1 MNENKLE
8 RITDYYLGEKNLDW
22 NLFLVL
28 AKDNEVNVI
37 LDNIGLNSEEE
48 DMKMFT
54 INKNIK
60 DVSLID
66 IRHGLSE
73 LIA

>member
-1 MNENKLE
+1 MSEDKLE
-8 RITDYYLGEKNLDW
+8 RITNYYLKENNLDW

-37 LDNIGLNSEEE
+37 LDNIGLNTEE

-54 INKNIK
+54 VDKNIK

-66 IRHGLSE
+66 IRQGLNKLVS
-73 LIA
+73 

>member
-1 MNENKLE
+1 MNEIKLE
-8 RITDYYLGEKNLDW
+8 RITNYYLEENNLDW

-37 LDNIGLNSEEE
+37 LDNIGFDTEEE
-48 DMKMFT
+48 MRMFT
-54 INKNIK
+54 VDKNIR

-66 IRHGLSE
+66 IRNGLNRLVS
-73 LIA
+73 

>member
-1 MNENKLE
+1 MSEDKLE
-8 RITDYYLGEKNLDW
+8 RITNYYLKENNLDW

-37 LDNIGLNSEEE
+37 LDNIGLNTEE
-48 DMKMFT
+48 DMRMFT
-54 INKNIK
+54 VDKNIK

-66 IRHGLSE
+66 IRQGLNKLVS
-73 LIA
+73 

>member
-1 MNENKLE
+1 MSEDKLE
-8 RITDYYLGEKNLDW
+8 RITNYYLKENNLDW

-37 LDNIGLNSEEE
+37 LDNIGLNTEE
-48 DMKMFT
+48 DMRMFT
-54 INKNIK
+54 VNKNIK

-66 IRHGLSE
+66 IRQGLNKLVS
-73 LIA
+73 

>member
-8 RITDYYLGEKNLDW
+8 RIVNYYLEENNLDW

-28 AKDNEVNVI
+28 AKNNEVNVI
-37 LDNIGLNSEEE
+37 LDNIGLNTEE
-48 DMKMFT
+48 DMRMFT
-54 INKNIK
+54 VDKNIK

-66 IRHGLSE
+66 IRNGLNRLVS
-73 LIA
+73 

>member
-1 MNENKLE
+1 M
-8 RITDYYLGEKNLDW
+8 
-22 NLFLVL
+22 FLVL

-37 LDNIGLNSEEE
+37 LDNIGLNGEEE

-66 IRHGLSE
+66 IRHGLNE

>member
-8 RITDYYLGEKNLDW
+8 RIVNYYLEENNLDW

-28 AKDNEVNVI
+28 AKNNELNVI
-37 LDNIGLNSEEE
+37 LDNIGLNTEE
-48 DMKMFT
+48 DMRMFT
-54 INKNIK
+54 VDKNIK

-66 IRHGLSE
+66 IRNGLNRLVS
-73 LIA
+73 

>member
-8 RITDYYLGEKNLDW
+8 RITDYYLAEKNLDW

-37 LDNIGLNSEEE
+37 LDNIGLNTEEE

-60 DVSLID
+60 DVSLVD
-66 IRHGLSE
+66 IRYGLSE
-73 LIA
+73 LNA

>member
-1 MNENKLE
+1 MSEDKLE
-8 RITDYYLGEKNLDW
+8 RITNYYLKENNLDW

-37 LDNIGLNSEEE
+37 IDNIGLNTEE
-48 DMKMFT
+48 DMRMFT
-54 INKNIK
+54 VDKNIK

-66 IRHGLSE
+66 IRQGLNKLVS
-73 LIA
+73 

>member
-1 MNENKLE
+1 MSEDKLE
-8 RITDYYLGEKNLDW
+8 RITNYYLKENNLDW

-37 LDNIGLNSEEE
+37 LDNIGLNTEE
-48 DMKMFT
+48 DMRMFT
-54 INKNIK
+54 VDKNIK

-66 IRHGLSE
+66 IRNGLNR
-73 LIA
+73 LIS

>member
-1 MNENKLE
+1 MNEIKLE
-8 RITDYYLGEKNLDW
+8 RIVKYYLEENNLDW

-37 LDNIGLNSEEE
+37 FDNIGLNIEE
-48 DMKMFT
+48 DMNMFT
-54 INKNIK
+54 VDKNIK

-66 IRHGLSE
+66 IRNGLNKLAS
-73 LIA
+73 

>member
-8 RITDYYLGEKNLDW
+8 RIINYYLEENNLDW

-37 LDNIGLNSEEE
+37 LDNIGLNTEE
-48 DMKMFT
+48 DMSMFT
-54 INKNIK
+54 VDKNIK

-66 IRHGLSE
+66 IRNGLNRLVS
-73 LIA
+73 

>member
-1 MNENKLE
+1 MSEDKLE
-8 RITDYYLGEKNLDW
+8 RITNYYLKENNLDW

-37 LDNIGLNSEEE
+37 LDNIGLNTEE
-48 DMKMFT
+48 DMRMFT
-54 INKNIK
+54 VDKNIK

-66 IRHGLSE
+66 IRNGLNRLVS
-73 LIA
+73 

>member
-8 RITDYYLGEKNLDW
+8 RITNYYLEENNLDW

-37 LDNIGLNSEEE
+37 LDNIGFDTEEE
-48 DMKMFT
+48 MRMFT
-54 INKNIK
+54 VDKNIK

-66 IRHGLSE
+66 IRNGLNRLVS
-73 LIA
+73 

>member
-1 MNENKLE
+1 MNEIKLE
-8 RITDYYLGEKNLDW
+8 RITNYYLEENNLDW

-37 LDNIGLNSEEE
+37 LDNIGFDTEEE
-48 DMKMFT
+48 MRMFT
-54 INKNIK
+54 VDKNIK

-66 IRHGLSE
+66 IRNGLNRLVS
-73 LIA
+73 

>member
-37 LDNIGLNSEEE
+37 LDNIGLNGEEE

-66 IRHGLSE
+66 IRHGLNE

>member
-1 MNENKLE
+1 MNEVKLE
-8 RITDYYLGEKNLDW
+8 RITNYYLEENNLDW

-37 LDNIGLNSEEE
+37 LDNIGFDTEEE
-48 DMKMFT
+48 MRMFT
-54 INKNIK
+54 VDKNIK

-66 IRHGLSE
+66 IRNGLNRLVS
-73 LIA
+73 

>member
-1 MNENKLE
+1 MNEIKLE
-8 RITDYYLGEKNLDW
+8 RITNYYLEDNNLDW

-37 LDNIGLNSEEE
+37 LDNIGFDTEEE
-48 DMKMFT
+48 MRMFT
-54 INKNIK
+54 VDKNIK

-66 IRHGLSE
+66 IRNGLNRLVS
-73 LIA
+73 

>member
-1 MNENKLE
+1 MNEIKLE
-8 RITDYYLGEKNLDW
+8 RIVKYYLEENNLDW

-37 LDNIGLNSEEE
+37 FDNIGLNTEE
-48 DMKMFT
+48 DMNMFT
-54 INKNIK
+54 VDKNIK

-66 IRHGLSE
+66 IRNGLNRLVS
-73 LIA
+73 

>member
-1 MNENKLE
+1 MNEIKLE
-8 RITDYYLGEKNLDW
+8 RITNYYLEENNLDW

-37 LDNIGLNSEEE
+37 LDNIGFDTEEE
-48 DMKMFT
+48 MRMFT
-54 INKNIK
+54 VDKNTIK

-66 IRHGLSE
+66 IRNGLNRLVS
-73 LIA
+73 

>member
-1 MNENKLE
+1 MSEDKLE
-8 RITDYYLGEKNLDW
+8 RITTYYLKENNLDW

-37 LDNIGLNSEEE
+37 LDNIGLNTEE
-48 DMKMFT
+48 DMRMFT
-54 INKNIK
+54 VDKNIK

-66 IRHGLSE
+66 IRNGLNRLVS
-73 LIA
+73 